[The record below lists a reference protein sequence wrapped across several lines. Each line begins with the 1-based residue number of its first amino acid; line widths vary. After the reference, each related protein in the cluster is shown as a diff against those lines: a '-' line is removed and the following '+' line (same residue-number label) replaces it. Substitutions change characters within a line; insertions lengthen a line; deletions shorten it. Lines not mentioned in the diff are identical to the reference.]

1 MAFPKPW
8 FAHMLW
14 FKPEPWFEQS
24 QCFCVKTIFVE
35 KLCYTKT
42 LVHKHHVLHK
52 NHVLAGPVQGLLAA
66 CRINLS
72 VVAGGTRRRR
82 LNKRVSRSLTR
93 EPTNVANLV
102 KLWAPLEGQL
112 TVKGSPHSALSAEV
126 PITMPIRRMLLR
138 PWRKRRDLS
147 VIWAWLVAP
156 HPLSRITCRI
166 ACLAS
171 YLRQDCRLWLS
182 FLKPSTRMY
191 CIATGTWHKPLGL
204 EQIWSRWQEMTP
216 QTTVSPSTGLG

>member
-102 KLWAPLEGQL
+102 KL
-112 TVKGSPHSALSAEV
+112 
-126 PITMPIRRMLLR
+126 
-138 PWRKRRDLS
+138 
-147 VIWAWLVAP
+147 
-156 HPLSRITCRI
+156 
-166 ACLAS
+166 
-171 YLRQDCRLWLS
+171 
-182 FLKPSTRMY
+182 
-191 CIATGTWHKPLGL
+191 
-204 EQIWSRWQEMTP
+204 
-216 QTTVSPSTGLG
+216 